1 MNKYNDQG
9 QPHGP
14 FETYY
19 ANGKLYY
26 KGNYVNGKSHGLW
39 EGYGAKYFLYLYGKL
54 DEIEYYI
61 T

>member
-19 ANGKLYY
+19 RNGNLWYT
-26 KGNYVNGKSHGLW
+26 GNYVNGKQHGLW
-39 EGYGAKYFLYLYGKL
+39 ENYCCLNGNL